1 MKKLRFFFIG
11 IVLIMMG
18 FQSLIAQDLGRIEG
32 TVYVTDGTTVVTDA
46 TVTLVG
52 LNYSQRVDE
61 SGQFAFEEVPAGSV
75 LLRVESPIWGR
86 NSKTVTVV
94 AGETSEADIEVLLH
108 VRLEEIVVSAGPI
121 ALPRSQ
127 LVNPVNV
134 LTRADLLEA
143 SGISLGES
151 LKNQAGMASTYFG
164 PGSSRPIIGGVGA
177 SRVKILRHGLDVGDV
192 SDQSEDHAVS
202 VDAFDA
208 ERIEIIRGPAALL
221 YGSNI
226 TGGVVNVLDGHIPN
240 EKPANRIE
248 GMVMGRGGLG
258 ASERGGGGSLTG
270 ALGNFV
276 WRARGLLRETG
287 DVSTP
292 LFNPESTH
300 EGHEEHDE
308 HGEHEEHDEH
318 DEHEEHDEHDEHDEH
333 EEGESQLVDHI
344 ENSGTSLSRG
354 SLGVSWLGNRGYIG
368 AAVSF
373 HNTDYGVPGGHMHG
387 HGEHGHDDH
396 GDHEDHDDHED
407 HEDHDDHEEDE
418 HGHGGEE
425 EVSIALDLN
434 SVTYDIEGAYF
445 FEDAAIKEIRF
456 RFGVTD
462 YTHSELEQAESG
474 PDMVGIVY
482 ENNQWEGRL
491 EVDHSLH
498 RKTQGVAGIQVKRRD
513 LALNAVGDHSILPT
527 TLTTDVGIFAM
538 ERIDLG
544 ALRLEMSGRMQWL
557 SHDAVDRTDRSFSSL
572 SLGAGLNYE
581 ASEQLTFSLSLA
593 RAAKNPS
600 TAELYF
606 NGVHAAIRS
615 VERGNENLEVEVT
628 NNATVSSYVRA
639 DQFSLTL
646 TGYINQS
653 DNFIYF
659 APTGLI
665 EEDLPVLQTS
675 QSEARITGMEIAADV
690 DLFRREDS
698 NLTLGLTGDYV
709 NGRLTLEGGNLPR
722 IPPLRLGAS
731 LQYSLNNFSTGLSV
745 ERIGKQDQ
753 VFTIAE
759 DETDGYTM
767 VDAKVGY
774 RLVVGSTVQS
784 ISLQGL
790 NLTNKLARAHTSLL
804 KGIVPLPGRD
814 IRLTYTFHF

>member
-1 MKKLRFFFIG
+1 
-11 IVLIMMG
+11 MMG
-18 FQSLIAQDLGRIEG
+18 FQSVTAQDLGRIEG
-32 TVYVTDGTTVVTDA
+32 TVYVTDGTTAVTDA

-52 LNYSQRVDE
+52 LNYSHRVNE

-75 LLRVESPIWGR
+75 LLRAESLIWGR
-86 NSKTVTVV
+86 NSTTVTVV
-94 AGETSEADIEVLLH
+94 AGETSEVNIEVLLH
-108 VRLEEIVVSAGPI
+108 VRLEEMVVSAGPTT
-121 ALPRSQ
+121 LPRSQ

-134 LTRADLLEA
+134 LTRDDLLEA
-143 SGISLGES
+143 GGLSLGES
-151 LKNQAGMASTYFG
+151 LKNQAGLASTYFG
-164 PGSSRPIIGGVGA
+164 PGASRPIIGGVGA

-192 SDQSEDHAVS
+192 SDQSEDHAVG

-240 EKPANRIE
+240 EKPVNRIE

-287 DVSTP
+287 DVATP
-292 LFNPESTH
+292 LFNPES
-300 EGHEEHDE
+300 G
-308 HGEHEEHDEH
+308 H
-318 DEHEEHDEHDEHDEH
+318 DEHEERGEHEEEHDEH
-333 EEGESQLVDHI
+333 EEGEPQLVDHI

-373 HNTDYGVPGGHMHG
+373 HNTDYGIPGGHMHG
-387 HGEHGHDDH
+387 HGEHEEDEHHDEEHLDEEEH
-396 GDHEDHDDHED
+396 DEHEEDEHE
-407 HEDHDDHEEDE
+407 EDEHEEDE
-418 HGHGGEE
+418 HGHGEEE

-434 SVTYDIEGAYF
+434 SVTYDVEGAYF
-445 FEDAAIKEIRF
+445 FEDAAVKEIRF

-513 LALNAVGDHSILPT
+513 LALNAVGDQSILPT
-527 TLTTDVGIFAM
+527 TVTTDVGIFAM
-538 ERIDLG
+538 ERVNLG

-581 ASEQLTFSLSLA
+581 VSEQWTLSLSLA

-606 NGVHAAIRS
+606 DGVHAAIRS

-628 NNATVSSYVRA
+628 NNATVSSYVHA
-639 DQFSLTL
+639 GQFNLTL

-659 APTGLI
+659 APTGLT
-665 EEDLPVLQTS
+665 EGELPVLQTS

-690 DLFRREDS
+690 DLFRREGS
-698 NLTLGLTGDYV
+698 NLILGLTGDYV

-745 ERIGKQDQ
+745 EHIGKQDR
-753 VFTIAE
+753 VFAIAE

-790 NLTNKLARAHTSLL
+790 NLTNKLARSHTSLL
-804 KGIVPLPGRD
+804 KEIVPLPGRD

>member
-1 MKKLRFFFIG
+1 
-11 IVLIMMG
+11 MMG
-18 FQSLIAQDLGRIEG
+18 FQSVTAQDLGRIEG
-32 TVYVTDGTTVVTDA
+32 TVYVTDGTTAVTDA

-52 LNYSQRVDE
+52 LNYSQRVNE

-75 LLRVESPIWGR
+75 LLRAESLIWGR
-86 NSKTVTVV
+86 NSTTVTVV
-94 AGETSEADIEVLLH
+94 AGETSEVNIEVLLH
-108 VRLEEIVVSAGPI
+108 VRLEEMVVSAGPTT
-121 ALPRSQ
+121 LPRSQ

-134 LTRADLLEA
+134 LTRDDLLEA
-143 SGISLGES
+143 GGLSLGES
-151 LKNQAGMASTYFG
+151 LKNQAGLASTYFG
-164 PGSSRPIIGGVGA
+164 PGASRPIIGGVGA

-192 SDQSEDHAVS
+192 SDQSEDHAVG

-226 TGGVVNVLDGHIPN
+226 TGGVVNVLDGHIPS
-240 EKPANRIE
+240 EKPVNRIE

-292 LFNPESTH
+292 LFNPES
-300 EGHEEHDE
+300 G
-308 HGEHEEHDEH
+308 
-318 DEHEEHDEHDEHDEH
+318 HDEHDEH
-333 EEGESQLVDHI
+333 EEGHDEHEEGEPQLVDHI

-387 HGEHGHDDH
+387 HGEHEDEEHLDEEVHD
-396 GDHEDHDDHED
+396 E
-407 HEDHDDHEEDE
+407 HEEDE
-418 HGHGGEE
+418 HGHGEEE

-434 SVTYDIEGAYF
+434 SVTYDVEGAYF
-445 FEDAAIKEIRF
+445 FEDAAVKEIRF

-538 ERIDLG
+538 ERINLG

-581 ASEQLTFSLSLA
+581 VSEQWNLSLSLA

-628 NNATVSSYVRA
+628 NNATVSSYVHAGR
-639 DQFSLTL
+639 FNLTL

-665 EEDLPVLQTS
+665 EEELPVLQTS

-690 DLFRREDS
+690 DLFRREGS
-698 NLTLGLTGDYV
+698 NLILGLTGDYV

-722 IPPLRLGAS
+722 IPPLRLGGS
-731 LQYSLNNFSTGLSV
+731 LQYSLNNFSTSLSM
-745 ERIGKQDQ
+745 ERIAKQDQ
-753 VFTIAE
+753 VFAITE

-790 NLTNKLARAHTSLL
+790 NLTNKLARSHTSLL
-804 KGIVPLPGRD
+804 KEIVPLPGRD
-814 IRLTYTFHF
+814 IRLTYTLHF

>member
-1 MKKLRFFFIG
+1 
-11 IVLIMMG
+11 MMG
-18 FQSLIAQDLGRIEG
+18 FQSVTAQDLGRIEG
-32 TVYVTDGTTVVTDA
+32 TVYVTDGTTAVTDA

-52 LNYSQRVDE
+52 LNYSQRVNE

-75 LLRVESPIWGR
+75 LLRAESLIWGR
-86 NSKTVTVV
+86 NSTTVTVV
-94 AGETSEADIEVLLH
+94 AGETSEVNIEVLLH
-108 VRLEEIVVSAGPI
+108 VRLEEMVVSAGPTT
-121 ALPRSQ
+121 LPRSQ

-134 LTRADLLEA
+134 LTRDDLLEA
-143 SGISLGES
+143 GGLSLGES
-151 LKNQAGMASTYFG
+151 LKNQAGLASTYFG
-164 PGSSRPIIGGVGA
+164 SGASRPIIGGVGA

-192 SDQSEDHAVS
+192 SDQSEDHAVG

-226 TGGVVNVLDGHIPN
+226 TGGVVNVLDGHIPS
-240 EKPANRIE
+240 EKPVNRIE

-292 LFNPESTH
+292 LFNPES
-300 EGHEEHDE
+300 G
-308 HGEHEEHDEH
+308 HDEH
-318 DEHEEHDEHDEHDEH
+318 DEGHDEH
-333 EEGESQLVDHI
+333 EEGEPQLVDHI

-387 HGEHGHDDH
+387 HGEH
-396 GDHEDHDDHED
+396 EDEEHLDE
-407 HEDHDDHEEDE
+407 EEHEEDE
-418 HGHGGEE
+418 HGHGEEE

-434 SVTYDIEGAYF
+434 SVTYDVEGAYF
-445 FEDAAIKEIRF
+445 FEDAAVKEIRF

-538 ERIDLG
+538 ERINLG

-581 ASEQLTFSLSLA
+581 VSEQWNLSLSLA

-628 NNATVSSYVRA
+628 NNATVSSYVHAGR
-639 DQFSLTL
+639 FNLTL

-659 APTGLI
+659 SPTGLI
-665 EEDLPVLQTS
+665 EEELPVLQTS

-690 DLFRREDS
+690 DLFRKEGS
-698 NLTLGLTGDYV
+698 NLILGLTGDYV

-731 LQYSLNNFSTGLSV
+731 LQYSLNNFSTSLSV
-745 ERIGKQDQ
+745 ERIAKQDQ
-753 VFTIAE
+753 VFAITE

-767 VDAKVGY
+767 VDAKAGY

-790 NLTNKLARAHTSLL
+790 NLTNKLARSHTSLL
-804 KGIVPLPGRD
+804 KEIVPLPGRD
-814 IRLTYTFHF
+814 IRLTYTLHF

>member
-1 MKKLRFFFIG
+1 
-11 IVLIMMG
+11 MMG
-18 FQSLIAQDLGRIEG
+18 FQSVTAQDLGRIEG
-32 TVYVTDGTTVVTDA
+32 TVYVTDGTTAVTDA

-52 LNYSQRVDE
+52 LNYSQRVNE

-75 LLRVESPIWGR
+75 LLRAESPIWGR
-86 NSKTVTVV
+86 NSTTVTVV
-94 AGETSEADIEVLLH
+94 AGETSEVNIEVLLH
-108 VRLEEIVVSAGPI
+108 VRLEEMVVSAGPTV
-121 ALPRSQ
+121 LPRSQ

-134 LTRADLLEA
+134 LTRDDLLEA
-143 SGISLGES
+143 GGLSLGES
-151 LKNQAGMASTYFG
+151 LKNQAGLASTYFG

-240 EKPANRIE
+240 EKPVNRIE

-270 ALGNFV
+270 SLGNFV

-287 DVSTP
+287 DVATP
-292 LFNPESTH
+292 LFNPES
-300 EGHEEHDE
+300 G
-308 HGEHEEHDEH
+308 H
-318 DEHEEHDEHDEHDEH
+318 DEHEERGEHEEEHDEH
-333 EEGESQLVDHI
+333 EEGEPQLVDHI

-373 HNTDYGVPGGHMHG
+373 HNTDYGIPGGHMHG
-387 HGEHGHDDH
+387 HGEHEDDEHHDEEHLDEEEH
-396 GDHEDHDDHED
+396 DEHEED
-407 HEDHDDHEEDE
+407 EHEEDE
-418 HGHGGEE
+418 HGHGEEE

-434 SVTYDIEGAYF
+434 SVTYDVEGAYF
-445 FEDAAIKEIRF
+445 FEDAAVKEIRF

-513 LALNAVGDHSILPT
+513 LALNAVGDQSILPT
-527 TLTTDVGIFAM
+527 TVTTDVGIFAM
-538 ERIDLG
+538 ERVNLG

-581 ASEQLTFSLSLA
+581 VSEQWTLSLSLA

-606 NGVHAAIRS
+606 DGVHAAIRS

-628 NNATVSSYVRA
+628 NNATVSSYVHA
-639 DQFSLTL
+639 GQFNLTL

-659 APTGLI
+659 APTGLT
-665 EEDLPVLQTS
+665 EGELPVLQTS

-690 DLFRREDS
+690 DLFRREGS
-698 NLTLGLTGDYV
+698 NLILGLTGDYV

-745 ERIGKQDQ
+745 EHIGKQDR
-753 VFTIAE
+753 VFAIAE

-790 NLTNKLARAHTSLL
+790 NLTNKLARSHTSLL
-804 KGIVPLPGRD
+804 KEIVPLPGRD

>member
-1 MKKLRFFFIG
+1 
-11 IVLIMMG
+11 MMG
-18 FQSLIAQDLGRIEG
+18 FQSVTAQDLGRIEG
-32 TVYVTDGTTVVTDA
+32 TVYVSDGMTVVTDA
-46 TVTLVG
+46 TITLVG
-52 LNYSQRVDE
+52 LNYSQRVNE
-61 SGQFAFEEVPAGSV
+61 SGQFAFEEVPAGAV
-75 LLRVESPIWGR
+75 LLRAESPVWGR
-86 NSKTVTVV
+86 NSTTVTVV
-94 AGETSEADIEVLLH
+94 AGETSEVDIEVLLH
-108 VRLEEIVVSAGPI
+108 VRLEEMVVSAGPT

-134 LTRADLLEA
+134 LTEDDLLEA
-143 SGISLGES
+143 GGLSLGES

-164 PGSSRPIIGGVGA
+164 PGASRPIIGGVGA

-192 SDQSEDHAVS
+192 SDQSEDHAVG

-208 ERIEIIRGPAALL
+208 KRIEIIRGPAALL

-240 EKPANRIE
+240 EKPVNRIE

-292 LFNPESTH
+292 LFNPES
-300 EGHEEHDE
+300 G
-308 HGEHEEHDEH
+308 HDEH
-318 DEHEEHDEHDEHDEH
+318 DEHEEEHEEEHGEHEEGHDEH
-333 EEGESQLVDHI
+333 EEGEPQLVDHI

-387 HGEHGHDDH
+387 HGEHEDDEHHDD
-396 GDHEDHDDHED
+396 DHLDEEEHDE
-407 HEDHDDHEEDE
+407 HEEDE
-418 HGHGGEE
+418 HRHGDEE

-434 SVTYDIEGAYF
+434 SVTYDVEGAYF
-445 FEDAAIKEIRF
+445 FEDAAVKEIRF

-491 EVDHSLH
+491 EIDHSLH
-498 RKTQGVAGIQVKRRD
+498 HKTQGVAGIQVKRRD

-538 ERIDLG
+538 ERVNLG

-557 SHDAVDRTDRSFSSL
+557 SHDAVDRTDRTFSSL

-581 ASEQLTFSLSLA
+581 VNEQWNLSLSLA

-606 NGVHAAIRS
+606 DGVHAAIRS
-615 VERGNENLEVEVT
+615 VERGNENLEVEIT
-628 NNATVSSYVRA
+628 NNATVSSYVHA
-639 DQFSLTL
+639 GQFNLTL

-659 APTGLI
+659 APTGLT
-665 EEDLPVLQTS
+665 EDEFPVLQTS

-690 DLFRREDS
+690 DLFRKEGS
-698 NLTLGLTGDYV
+698 NLILGLTGDYV

-722 IPPLRLGAS
+722 IPPFRLGAS
-731 LQYSLNNFSTGLSV
+731 LQYSLNNFSTSLSV
-745 ERIGKQDQ
+745 ERIAKQDR
-753 VFTIAE
+753 VFAISE

-790 NLTNKLARAHTSLL
+790 NLTDKLARSHTSLL
-804 KGIVPLPGRD
+804 KEIIPLPGRD
-814 IRLTYTFHF
+814 IRLTYTLHF

>member
-1 MKKLRFFFIG
+1 
-11 IVLIMMG
+11 MG
-18 FQSLIAQDLGRIEG
+18 FQSVTAQDLGRIEG
-32 TVYVTDGTTVVTDA
+32 TVYVTDGTTAVTDA

-52 LNYSQRVDE
+52 LNYSQRVNE

-75 LLRVESPIWGR
+75 LLRAESLIWGR
-86 NSKTVTVV
+86 NSTTVTVV
-94 AGETSEADIEVLLH
+94 AGETSEVNIEVLLH
-108 VRLEEIVVSAGPI
+108 VRLEEMVVSAGPTT
-121 ALPRSQ
+121 LPRSQ

-134 LTRADLLEA
+134 LTRDDLLEA
-143 SGISLGES
+143 GGLSLGES
-151 LKNQAGMASTYFG
+151 LKNQAGLASTYFG
-164 PGSSRPIIGGVGA
+164 PGASRPIIGGVGA

-192 SDQSEDHAVS
+192 SDQSEDHAVG

-226 TGGVVNVLDGHIPN
+226 TGGVVNVLDGHIPS
-240 EKPANRIE
+240 EKPVNRIE

-292 LFNPESTH
+292 LFNPESGH
-300 EGHEEHDE
+300 DEHEEGHDEHEEE
-308 HGEHEEHDEH
+308 HGEHEEG
-318 DEHEEHDEHDEHDEH
+318 HDEH
-333 EEGESQLVDHI
+333 EEGEPQLVDHI

-387 HGEHGHDDH
+387 HGEHEDEEHLDEEEHDE
-396 GDHEDHDDHED
+396 HEED
-407 HEDHDDHEEDE
+407 EHEEDE
-418 HGHGGEE
+418 HGHGEEE

-434 SVTYDIEGAYF
+434 SVTYDVEGAYF
-445 FEDAAIKEIRF
+445 FEDAAVKEIRF

-538 ERIDLG
+538 ERINLG

-581 ASEQLTFSLSLA
+581 VSEQWNLSLSLA

-628 NNATVSSYVRA
+628 NNATVSSYVHAGR
-639 DQFSLTL
+639 FNLTL

-665 EEDLPVLQTS
+665 EEELPVLQTS

-690 DLFRREDS
+690 DLFRREGS
-698 NLTLGLTGDYV
+698 NLILGLTGDYV

-722 IPPLRLGAS
+722 IPPLRLGGS
-731 LQYSLNNFSTGLSV
+731 LQYSLNNFSTSLSM
-745 ERIGKQDQ
+745 ERIAKQDQ
-753 VFTIAE
+753 VFAITE

-790 NLTNKLARAHTSLL
+790 NLTNKLARSHTSLL
-804 KGIVPLPGRD
+804 KEIVPLPGRD
-814 IRLTYTFHF
+814 IRLTYTLHF

>member
-1 MKKLRFFFIG
+1 
-11 IVLIMMG
+11 MMG
-18 FQSLIAQDLGRIEG
+18 FQSVTAQDLGRIEG
-32 TVYVTDGTTVVTDA
+32 TVYVSDGMTVVTDA
-46 TVTLVG
+46 TITLVG
-52 LNYSQRVDE
+52 LNYSQRVNE
-61 SGQFAFEEVPAGSV
+61 SGQFAFEEVPAGAV
-75 LLRVESPIWGR
+75 LLRAESPVWGR
-86 NSKTVTVV
+86 NSTTVTVV
-94 AGETSEADIEVLLH
+94 AGETSEVDIEVLLH
-108 VRLEEIVVSAGPI
+108 VRLEEMVVSAGPT

-134 LTRADLLEA
+134 LTEDDLLEA
-143 SGISLGES
+143 GGLSLGES

-164 PGSSRPIIGGVGA
+164 PGASRPIIGGVGA

-192 SDQSEDHAVS
+192 SDQSEDHAVG

-208 ERIEIIRGPAALL
+208 KRIEIIRGPAALL

-240 EKPANRIE
+240 EKPVNRIE

-292 LFNPESTH
+292 LFNPES
-300 EGHEEHDE
+300 G
-308 HGEHEEHDEH
+308 HDEH
-318 DEHEEHDEHDEHDEH
+318 DEHEEEHEEEHGEHEEGHDEH
-333 EEGESQLVDHI
+333 EEGEPQLVDHI

-387 HGEHGHDDH
+387 HGEHEDDEHHDD
-396 GDHEDHDDHED
+396 DHLDEEEHDE
-407 HEDHDDHEEDE
+407 HEEDE
-418 HGHGGEE
+418 HRHGDEE

-434 SVTYDIEGAYF
+434 SVTYDVEGAYF
-445 FEDAAIKEIRF
+445 FEDAAVKEIRF

-491 EVDHSLH
+491 EIDHSLH
-498 RKTQGVAGIQVKRRD
+498 HKTQGVAGIQVKRRD

-538 ERIDLG
+538 ERVNLG

-557 SHDAVDRTDRSFSSL
+557 SHDAVDRTDRTFSSL

-581 ASEQLTFSLSLA
+581 VNEQWNLSLSLA

-606 NGVHAAIRS
+606 DGVHAAIRS
-615 VERGNENLEVEVT
+615 VERGNENLEVEIT
-628 NNATVSSYVRA
+628 NNATVSSYVHA
-639 DQFSLTL
+639 GQFNLTL

-659 APTGLI
+659 APTGLT
-665 EEDLPVLQTS
+665 EDELPVLQTS

-690 DLFRREDS
+690 DLFRKEGS
-698 NLTLGLTGDYV
+698 NLILGLTGDYV

-722 IPPLRLGAS
+722 IPPFRLGAS
-731 LQYSLNNFSTGLSV
+731 LQYSLNNFSTSLSV
-745 ERIGKQDQ
+745 ERIAKQDR
-753 VFTIAE
+753 VFAISE

-790 NLTNKLARAHTSLL
+790 NLTDKLARSHTSLL
-804 KGIVPLPGRD
+804 KEIIPLPGRD
-814 IRLTYTFHF
+814 IRLTYTLHF

>member
-1 MKKLRFFFIG
+1 
-11 IVLIMMG
+11 MMG
-18 FQSLIAQDLGRIEG
+18 FQSVTAQDLGRIEG
-32 TVYVTDGTTVVTDA
+32 TVYVTDGTTAVTDA

-52 LNYSQRVDE
+52 LNYSQRVNE

-75 LLRVESPIWGR
+75 LLRAESLIWGR
-86 NSKTVTVV
+86 NSTTVTVV
-94 AGETSEADIEVLLH
+94 AGETSEVNIEVLLH
-108 VRLEEIVVSAGPI
+108 VRLEEMVVSAGPTT
-121 ALPRSQ
+121 LPRSQ

-134 LTRADLLEA
+134 LTRDDLLEA
-143 SGISLGES
+143 GGLSLGES
-151 LKNQAGMASTYFG
+151 LKNQAGLASTYFG
-164 PGSSRPIIGGVGA
+164 PGASRPIIGGVGA

-192 SDQSEDHAVS
+192 SDQSEDHAVG

-221 YGSNI
+221 YGSDI
-226 TGGVVNVLDGHIPN
+226 TGGVVNVLDGHIPS
-240 EKPANRIE
+240 EKPVNRIE

-292 LFNPESTH
+292 LFNPES
-300 EGHEEHDE
+300 G
-308 HGEHEEHDEH
+308 
-318 DEHEEHDEHDEHDEH
+318 HDEHDEH
-333 EEGESQLVDHI
+333 EEGHDEHEEGEPQLVDHI

-387 HGEHGHDDH
+387 HGEHEDEEHLDEEEHD
-396 GDHEDHDDHED
+396 E
-407 HEDHDDHEEDE
+407 HEEDE
-418 HGHGGEE
+418 HSHGEEE

-434 SVTYDIEGAYF
+434 SVTYDVEGAYF
-445 FEDAAIKEIRF
+445 FEDAAVKEIRF

-538 ERIDLG
+538 ERINLG

-581 ASEQLTFSLSLA
+581 VSEQWNLSLSLA

-628 NNATVSSYVRA
+628 NNATVSSYVHAGR
-639 DQFSLTL
+639 FNLTL

-665 EEDLPVLQTS
+665 EEELPVLQTS

-690 DLFRREDS
+690 DLFRKEGS
-698 NLTLGLTGDYV
+698 NLILGLTGDYV

-731 LQYSLNNFSTGLSV
+731 LQYSLNNFSTSLSV
-745 ERIGKQDQ
+745 ERIAKQDQ
-753 VFTIAE
+753 VFAITE

-767 VDAKVGY
+767 VDAKAGY

-790 NLTNKLARAHTSLL
+790 NLTNKLARSHTSLL
-804 KGIVPLPGRD
+804 KEIVPLPGRD
-814 IRLTYTFHF
+814 IRLTYTLHF